1 MVVNVG
7 LPPSTDDIL
16 GMSLG
21 LISNIFSMSVG
32 FILT

>member
-7 LPPSTDDIL
+7 LPPSTDNIV

-21 LISNIFSMSVG
+21 LISNTVSISVG
-32 FILT
+32 FTLA